1 MEKNGIGIWNI
12 TFDVDG
18 KLYVLDE
25 GKIGTSVSNI
35 IKLMHDNIS
44 MNDIRPIDV
53 CDIKATLEHPA
64 ILGNFA
70 ISLGQQATVYNMP
83 KDKEEKV

>member
-1 MEKNGIGIWNI
+1 MKDNGIGIWNI

-44 MNDIRPIDV
+44 MNDIRNTN
-53 CDIKATLEHPA
+53 CRMN
-64 ILGNFA
+64 LGNGWSIMFLSD
-70 ISLGQQATVYNMP
+70 ISPIN
-83 KDKEEKV
+83 KNIKE

>member
-1 MEKNGIGIWNI
+1 MKDNGIGIWNI

-35 IKLMHDNIS
+35 IKL
-44 MNDIRPIDV
+44 
-53 CDIKATLEHPA
+53 
-64 ILGNFA
+64 GNFA
-70 ISLGQQATVYNMP
+70 ISLGKQATVYNMP

>member
-44 MNDIRPIDV
+44 MNDIRPIDEF
-53 CDIKATLEHPA
+53 DIKAILEHE
-64 ILGNFA
+64 GF
-70 ISLGQQATVYNMP
+70 
-83 KDKEEKV
+83 KEVKEWEKY

>member
-44 MNDIRPIDV
+44 MNDIRPISEF
-53 CDIKATLEHPA
+53 DIKAILEHE
-64 ILGNFA
+64 GF
-70 ISLGQQATVYNMP
+70 
-83 KDKEEKV
+83 KEVKE

>member
-44 MNDIRPIDV
+44 MNDIRPIDEF
-53 CDIKATLEHPA
+53 DIKAILEHE
-64 ILGNFA
+64 GF
-70 ISLGQQATVYNMP
+70 
-83 KDKEEKV
+83 KEVKEWIRKVCL

>member
-1 MEKNGIGIWNI
+1 MIH
-12 TFDVDG
+12 F
-18 KLYVLDE
+18 LLDN
-25 GKIGTSVSNI
+25 V
-35 IKLMHDNIS
+35 S

-83 KDKEEKV
+83 KDKEENV